1 MTDLL
6 VHFIGSLLPNGEQ
19 TLELIDYEE
28 PAIITSEV
36 DTLLEEAVPAV
47 KFDMKVAEEE
57 LVELVNYIEPLETD
71 ESKIGMFNR
80 VLVGTFKAM
89 LNLR

>member
-6 VHFIGSLLPNGEQ
+6 VHFIGSLLPSGEQ
-19 TLELIDYEE
+19 TLELTDYEE
-28 PAIITSEV
+28 PVIVTSEV
-36 DTLLEEAVPAV
+36 DTVLEETVPAV

-57 LVELVNYIEPLETD
+57 IVELVNYIEPLETD
-71 ESKIGMFNR
+71 ESKIERFNR
-80 VLVGTFKAM
+80 IFVGTFKAM